1 MTGMSRHSR
10 YLGPAQAASV
20 YDRIGRWQD
29 TQGFYERE
37 AVAAMVGS
45 ARLETATSVVEVGCG
60 TGALA
65 ASVLGHQLP
74 AEATYLGLDVSGTM
88 VELSRRRLSAFAPR
102 AQVQLVDGHTP
113 WPVPDH
119 TADRVLA
126 AYVLDLFS
134 PEGIDDFFTEAG
146 RILRPAG
153 YIAVT
158 SLSAG
163 TNYPSRLVS
172 GIWTRVWRADP
183 HLIGGCRPVSLEPHL
198 PATWRRLHDATTTS
212 WGISSRTIVLQ
223 APS

>member
-1 MTGMSRHSR
+1 MSRHSR
-10 YLGPAQAASV
+10 YLGPDQAASV

-45 ARLETATSVVEVGCG
+45 ALLETATSVVEVGCG

-65 ASVLGHQLP
+65 ASVLGRLLP

-88 VELSRRRLSAFAPR
+88 VELTRRRLAPFAPR

-126 AYVLDLFS
+126 AYLLDLFS
-134 PEGIDDFFTEAG
+134 PEGIDGFFTEAA
-146 RILRPAG
+146 RILRPG
-153 YIAVT
+153 GLVAVT

-163 TNYPSRLVS
+163 TDYPSRLVS
-172 GIWTRVWRADP
+172 AIWTRLWRTDP
-183 HLIGGCRPVSLEPHL
+183 HLTGGCRPVTLDPHL
-198 PATWRRLHDATTTS
+198 SATWRRFHDATTIS